1 MSSLIITNMYNAEIA
16 LLRGQYD
23 RHGDM
28 RLPAIWETKGAS
40 MKRPIKCNKH
50 TQEDIIK
57 DFWSRTYNERWQ
69 QLNEN
74 FKSERGVKRGE
85 RGEWIQVHTKKSE
98 NRKQGQQ
105 RGRRWWEEPA
115 TLRNSEGNC
124 NEHRCL
130 QSSKWDLV
138 LRKPGSSSVSGLLS
152 CLLTSDACNKVKPT
166 LLPLLR
172 SGTVS
177 SV

>member
-57 DFWSRTYNERWQ
+57 DF
-69 QLNEN
+69 
-74 FKSERGVKRGE
+74 
-85 RGEWIQVHTKKSE
+85 
-98 NRKQGQQ
+98 
-105 RGRRWWEEPA
+105 
-115 TLRNSEGNC
+115 
-124 NEHRCL
+124 
-130 QSSKWDLV
+130 
-138 LRKPGSSSVSGLLS
+138 
-152 CLLTSDACNKVKPT
+152 
-166 LLPLLR
+166 
-172 SGTVS
+172 
-177 SV
+177 